1 MVGMGGNGSDS
12 CEERVADCRVRMATD
27 LFTHTWDPVVIA
39 ALAAGPKRRRALRI
53 GIGGISDKAL
63 TEALNRLLGNGL
75 IERRFFAEAP
85 PRVDYALTGLG
96 RSFAEGPL
104 RALAGWATE
113 HGDELFEAQERS
125 A

>member
-1 MVGMGGNGSDS
+1 MVGMGSES
-12 CEERVADCRVRMATD
+12 CEELVADCRVRLASD
-27 LFTHTWDPVVIA
+27 LFAHTWDPVVIA
-39 ALAAGPKRRRALRI
+39 ALNDGPRRRRALRV

-75 IERRFFAEAP
+75 IERRYFAEAP
-85 PRVDYALTGLG
+85 PRVDYALTALG
-96 RSFAEGPL
+96 RSFAAGPL
-104 RALAGWATE
+104 RALAVWVTE

>member
-1 MVGMGGNGSDS
+1 MGSES
-12 CEERVADCRVRMATD
+12 CEELVADCRVRLASD
-27 LFTHTWDPVVIA
+27 LFAHTWDPVVIA
-39 ALAAGPKRRRALRI
+39 ALNDGPRRRRTLRV

-75 IERRFFAEAP
+75 IERRSFAEAP
-85 PRVDYALTGLG
+85 PRVDYALTALG
-96 RSFAEGPL
+96 RSFAAGPL
-104 RALAGWATE
+104 RALAVWVTE